1 MRSDSLFLRVFCF
14 KFVLFINLF
23 PFECPKQKSKRA
35 NRSCLSFKRQMRVNC
50 SVALYCTKQATR
62 VIRSVAL
69 YKKSVESVSHFEKSE
84 SHFHS
89 FTLKKLKIC
98 SDKLKSEFPT
108 MAWQLQ
114 LSTFLPSVS
123 SSQNASLKPSVHL
136 PAFTAVIVLLSLL
149 LNLLQ
154 VRMQGWEFA
163 HWFFE

>member
-23 PFECPKQKSKRA
+23 PFVCPKQKSKRA

-50 SVALYCTKQATR
+50 SVALY
-62 VIRSVAL
+62 
-69 YKKSVESVSHFEKSE
+69 KKSVESVSHFEKSE
-84 SHFHS
+84 SRFHS

-114 LSTFLPSVS
+114 LSTFLPSGS

-136 PAFTAVIVLLSLL
+136 PAFTSVIVLLSLL